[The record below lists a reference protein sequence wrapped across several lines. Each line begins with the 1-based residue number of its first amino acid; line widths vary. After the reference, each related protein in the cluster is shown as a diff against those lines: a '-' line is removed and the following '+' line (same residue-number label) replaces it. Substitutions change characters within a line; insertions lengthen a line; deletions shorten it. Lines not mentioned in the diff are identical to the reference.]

1 MKNILKSALM
11 LLVFMLF
18 VSVRVHALVAAV
30 PEVDPGLA
38 VTGFTFL
45 VGTLA
50 VLRSRLRK

>member
-1 MKNILKSALM
+1 MKNFLKSALM
-11 LLVFMLF
+11 LFVFMLF
-18 VSVRVHALVAAV
+18 VSVRAHAVASV

-45 VGTLA
+45 VGSLA